1 MPESCGDQ
9 VTGRTE
15 ESVSLTEALRA
26 GAPDVFGVLY
36 DEHAERLYAYCHIM
50 VGEEAADAVRDAF
63 IAVARHPGT
72 APDDDALPVWLYAL
86 ARAECVRRGALV
98 RKPAMP
104 PSADPLRRALARL
117 RPEHREVLALSTALE
132 TDEIARVIGVAADTA
147 EMLVRVSQRR
157 LEQAAASVLGVL
169 PVNDEPMLTALSS
182 GNLHELVMRGYE
194 APPRQRERVLFSC
207 AAAERAADGALLF
220 DQDGM
225 PIPLDGLFG
234 TAEDPTHPFAKV
246 GIADE
251 PTGPM
256 HRLGTEAPAP
266 AAGPSLF
273 EPRHVSRGGNVH
285 GGHARPKKEPFLS
298 RKRDGLVEVAG
309 LAACVAAATSVLALW
324 PSSHNDGASNMDGTS
339 LFLHRGASASRSAE
353 PAPPVNAGPP
363 PQGATSKP
371 GASPTPTPTESQ
383 AATDP
388 AAPTPP
394 ETTTPDQPAPP
405 PADGPGSAHPTPPPH
420 DDPPPSD
427 PPPSDPPPS
436 DPPTTTPTPTPT
448 PSDSPTD
455 AGGDSPAPDPSTP

>member
-1 MPESCGDQ
+1 MG
-9 VTGRTE
+9 GTE
-15 ESVSLTEALRA
+15 ESVSLTEALRT
-26 GAPDVFGVLY
+26 GAPGAFGALY
-36 DEHAERLYAYCHIM
+36 DEHAEQLYAYCHIM
-50 VGEEAADAVRDAF
+50 IGDEAADAVRDTF

-98 RKPAMP
+98 RKPAMA

-117 RPEHREVLALSTALE
+117 RPEHREALALSTALE

-157 LEQAAASVLGVL
+157 LEQAAASVLGARAVH
-169 PVNDEPMLTALSS
+169 DEAMLAALSG
-182 GNLHELVMRGYE
+182 GNLHRLVMRGYE

-234 TAEDPTHPFAKV
+234 TAEDATHPFAQV
-246 GIADE
+246 ADLADE

-256 HRLGTEAPAP
+256 RH
-266 AAGPSLF
+266 AGSEPESSVSSSPSSPSAF
-273 EPRHVSRGGNVH
+273 ERRRTSRGGGVH
-285 GGHARPKKEPFLS
+285 VVHARSKKTPLLS

-324 PSSHNDGASNMDGTS
+324 PSTHDNGASNMDGSS
-339 LFLHRGASASRSAE
+339 LFLHRGAPASRSAQ
-353 PAPPVNAGPP
+353 PTPPVGNGTP

-371 GASPTPTPTESQ
+371 GASPSPTPAK
-383 AATDP
+383 AAPATTAPP
-388 AAPTPP
+388 AAS
-394 ETTTPDQPAPP
+394 DQPAPP
-405 PADGPGSAHPTPPPH
+405 PADGSNPSHPTPPPN
-420 DDPPPSD
+420 DPPPSD

-436 DPPTTTPTPTPT
+436 DPPTSEPPTTTPTPT

-455 AGGDSPAPDPSTP
+455 SPSPDTSTP

>member
-1 MPESCGDQ
+1 M
-9 VTGRTE
+9 
-15 ESVSLTEALRA
+15 VSLTEALRA
-26 GAPDVFGVLY
+26 GAPDAFGVLY

-50 VGEEAADAVRDAF
+50 VGDEAADAVRDAF

-98 RKPAMP
+98 RKPTMP
-104 PSADPLRRALARL
+104 PSVDPLRRALARL
-117 RPEHREVLALSTALE
+117 RPEHREVLALSTALKP
-132 TDEIARVIGVAADTA
+132 DEIARVIGVAADTA
-147 EMLVRVSQRR
+147 EMLLRVSERR
-157 LEQAAASVLGVL
+157 LEQAAASVLGAR
-169 PVNDEPMLTALSS
+169 PVNDEAMLAALSG
-182 GNLHELVMRGYE
+182 GNLHRLVMRGYE

-246 GIADE
+246 DIADE

-256 HRLGTEAPAP
+256 RQVDTDASVA
-266 AAGPSLF
+266 SVSSVF
-273 EPRHVSRGGNVH
+273 EPRRTSRDGGVH

-298 RKRDGLVEVAG
+298 RRRDGLVEVAG

-324 PSSHNDGASNMDGTS
+324 PSPHNHDGASNMDGSS
-339 LFLHRGASASRSAE
+339 LFLHRGASASRSAQ
-353 PAPPVNAGPP
+353 PAPPVGDGIP

-371 GASPTPTPTESQ
+371 GTSPTPTPTKSQ
-383 AATDP
+383 AAPDP
-388 AAPTPP
+388 
-394 ETTTPDQPAPP
+394 TTTAPPGTTAPDQPAPP
-405 PADGPGSAHPTPPPH
+405 PADGSGPSHPTPPPS
-420 DDPPPSD
+420 DPPPSD

-455 AGGDSPAPDPSTP
+455 SGSDSPSPDPSTP